1 MLICCVL
8 RGCFPAHPRKPR
20 AGRAGWAG
28 VPSTGNCLGSVTRS
42 DARILGYH
50 RLQAEVANPG
60 AVLRAG
66 LTSAHVTDTGT
77 LRASPAEGR
86 ERPWRCEEGSSSGC
100 VVRVCADGQRRLA
113 RSVGRWAPRA
123 FVGPVPLPA
132 PRWPGP
138 HHLSLGLGSRLGG
151 GCVLQ
156 GGCTRLE
163 GRVVTT
169 LSLSPLE
176 CLIFSLAP
184 RQGFDPDV
192 WESFV
197 GTSSVPSMANRYLG

>member
-66 LTSAHVTDTGT
+66 LTSAHVTDMGT
-77 LRASPAEGR
+77 LRTSPAEGR
-86 ERPWRCEEGSSSGC
+86 ERPWRREEGSSSGC
-100 VVRVCADGQRRLA
+100 VVRVCADGQRGLT
-113 RSVGRWAPRA
+113 RSVGRWAPRG
-123 FVGPVPLPA
+123 FVGPVSLPA

-138 HHLSLGLGSRLGG
+138 PPPISGSGVTAGWRLCPPRGLHPPGGQGGDDSLSLPAGVSDFLPCPASRL
-151 GCVLQ
+151 
-156 GGCTRLE
+156 
-163 GRVVTT
+163 
-169 LSLSPLE
+169 
-176 CLIFSLAP
+176 
-184 RQGFDPDV
+184 
-192 WESFV
+192 
-197 GTSSVPSMANRYLG
+197 